1 MIRVPRDDA
10 KRGGG
15 GRGRGRANWLARLDS
30 GRGKNPAQPAELRD
44 EKKETKAVESSMSKL
59 QLGDDTPT
67 SKKKRYRESKKKRYR
82 ESKKCH
88 SQNQHCAVCLKDGH
102 LQHLC
107 PYRKRVPLGVTE
119 VGKGYILICRTCG
132 LVGNVCGHGRSY
144 ARFYRRAAALPH
156 EYPTDEEVEQFMAR
170 QREMAEMSRARVERG
185 EPSLWDD
192 TDSNSPSVISSDSS
206 SDSSSEI

>member
-15 GRGRGRANWLARLDS
+15 GGGGGRGRGRANSLARSES

-59 QLGDDTPT
+59 QLDDDTPT
-67 SKKKRYRESKKKRYR
+67 SKKKRYRESKKR
-82 ESKKCH
+82 H
-88 SQNQHCAVCLKDGH
+88 SQNEHCAVCLVDGH
-102 LQHLC
+102 HQHLC
-107 PYRKRVPLGVTE
+107 PYRESVPLGVTK
-119 VGKGYILICRTCG
+119 VGEGYILMCRTCG
-132 LVGNVCGHGRSY
+132 FVGNVCLHGRSY
-144 ARFYRRAAALPH
+144 ARPYRRCYWRLKH
-156 EYPTDEEVEQFMAR
+156 GYPIHEEVEQIRAR

-185 EPSLWDD
+185 EPSLLDD
-192 TDSNSPSVISSDSS
+192 TSSDSSSDTSSDSS